1 MKHLLLFENFG
12 GSTKF
17 PHLIKS
23 EPYWRKILSGN
34 QFALS
39 ILDTIM
45 ARQNG
50 YASDRQMQVLRRI
63 ERGDASPY
71 HSKN

>member
-1 MKHLLLFENFG
+1 MKNLILFENFDG
-12 GSTKF
+12 NPKF

-45 ARQNG
+45 NRQNG
-50 YASDRQMQVLRRI
+50 YASDRQMQVLRRV
-63 ERGDASPY
+63 ERGDTSPY
-71 HSKN
+71 NLKN